1 MYSQAILIY
10 WPMAEIEKKAKKE
23 DHKLSSILLVEDD
36 EALGL
41 AIEFS
46 LKNEGYEVVKAS
58 SVKEAKHQFNHRT
71 FDLIILDIGL
81 PDGNGYDL
89 CLHFKKQNDTPVIFL
104 TALDEEAN
112 VVMGLDIGGDDYIT
126 KPFRV
131 KELMSRVKVQLR
143 KLARI
148 GTSSTILTSENIKI
162 DMNLVKVYKNDES
175 LPVTNLEYKLLLT
188 FMMNAHKALKRD
200 ELLLHITEG
209 DEVFFDENTLS
220 VYIRRLRDKVE
231 DDPRNPQFIVTQ
243 RGLGYRWSK
252 DVSRE

>member
-1 MYSQAILIY
+1 M
-10 WPMAEIEKKAKKE
+10 
-23 DHKLSSILLVEDD
+23 HKILLVEDD

-46 LKNEGYEVVKAS
+46 LKNEGYEVVRAT
-58 SVKEAKHQFNHRT
+58 SVKEAKYQFDNHT
-71 FDLIILDIGL
+71 FDLAILDIGL

-89 CLHFKKQNDTPVIFL
+89 CLHFKQQNDTSVIFL

-112 VVMGLDIGGDDYIT
+112 IVMGLDIGGDDYIT

-143 KLARI
+143 KQARLEAY
-148 GTSSTILTSENIKI
+148 SKILTSENIQL
-162 DMNLVKVYKNDES
+162 DLNLIKCYKDQES
-175 LPVTNLEYKLLLT
+175 IPLTNLEYKLLLA
-188 FMMNAHKALKRD
+188 FMTNAHKALTRD
-200 ELLLHITEG
+200 ELLLKITDN

-231 DDPRNPQFIVTQ
+231 ADPKKPQFIVTE

-252 DVSRE
+252 DVSSK

>member
-1 MYSQAILIY
+1 MSR
-10 WPMAEIEKKAKKE
+10 
-23 DHKLSSILLVEDD
+23 ILLVEDD

-58 SVKEAKHQFNHRT
+58 SVKEAKNQFDHHT

-89 CLHFKKQNDTPVIFL
+89 CMHFKKQSDTSVIFL

-143 KLARI
+143 KQSRL
-148 GTSSTILTSENIKI
+148 GTSSMILTSENIKI
-162 DMNLVKVYKNDES
+162 DMNLVKAYKNQES
-175 LPVTNLEYKLLLT
+175 IPVTTLEYKLLLT

-200 ELLLHITEG
+200 ELLLKITEG

-231 DDPRNPQFIVTQ
+231 DDPKNPQFIVTQ